1 MRLRRQKEVQK
12 DNEYYYEFLREALPP
27 GVREDAF
34 NFNPQPSPKPCSN
47 GDGDRISSEN
57 GGLVNNAPPGTP
69 SAHPLAAGGG
79 VMGGSGVE
87 PLSSSLS
94 NVDLLSSSACSTS
107 LLNGDAAS
115 SISSAS
121 NGSLIAGL
129 ANGKHHNGDLNHS
142 TASKLAAFGKY
153 FYLAHCAQNGFYGNL
168 FPFLFDKTFV
178 KTMFYQRSYL
188 RVDFTKYFLVT
199 VKLLFI
205 DHSACGNYGNS
216 LTHFWQNFRESNG
229 FTR

>member
-153 FYLAHCAQNGFYGNL
+153 FYLAHYCVHCPVQNGFYGNL

-178 KTMFYQRSYL
+178 KTMFY
-188 RVDFTKYFLVT
+188 
-199 VKLLFI
+199 
-205 DHSACGNYGNS
+205 
-216 LTHFWQNFRESNG
+216 
-229 FTR
+229 